1 MVELM
6 DWAALSVS
14 LRLAALTCLI
24 LLPLGIWLGRTLA
37 YARFRGKGLC
47 EALVALPLVLPPTVL
62 GFYLLLGFSRDAPV
76 GAFWAELT
84 GSGLNFTFTGIL
96 FASLVANI
104 PFAVQPIQRAFES
117 VPRNLREAAW
127 CSGLG
132 PWQTL
137 WRIELPLV
145 WPGLLSA
152 FALTFAH
159 TLGEFGVILM
169 VGGSIDGETRTLAI
183 AIYDRMQAFDE
194 QGAALMSAALL
205 VVSFITLGIVY
216 GLAGRRRGTRG

>member
-1 MVELM
+1 MAGAM
-6 DWAALSVS
+6 DWAAFSVS

-47 EALVALPLVLPPTVL
+47 GALVALPLVLPPTVL
-62 GFYLLLGFSRDAPV
+62 GFYLLLSFSRDAPV
-76 GAFWAELT
+76 GAVWAELT
-84 GSGLNFTFTGIL
+84 GSGLNFTFSGIL
-96 FASLVANI
+96 LASLIANI
-104 PFAVQPIQRAFES
+104 PFAVHPIQRAFES

-132 PWQTL
+132 SWQTL

-145 WPGLLSA
+145 WPGVLSA

-194 QGAALMSAALL
+194 QGAALMSAVLL
-205 VVSFITLGIVY
+205 AVSFITLGIVY
-216 GLAGRRRGTRG
+216 GLAGRRRWGSG